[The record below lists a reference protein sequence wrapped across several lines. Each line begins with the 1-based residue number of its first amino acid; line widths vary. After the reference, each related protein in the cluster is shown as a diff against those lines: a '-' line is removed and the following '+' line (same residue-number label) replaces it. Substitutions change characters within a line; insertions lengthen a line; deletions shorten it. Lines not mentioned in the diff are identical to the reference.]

1 MKYYN
6 PLTFVKALAAC
17 AFLVFVT
24 EVDAQTV
31 YKCKVTRSDGSVTTE
46 YGSTLCGNDPEHLK
60 VDTSVGTTNYVG
72 RSDPANEVSILLKSV
87 NADIATGNSSEKLR
101 SLKAIIDELLLEI
114 DKSEISSIDGISYN
128 PDKAHKKLAE
138 IPEDIAHDLYA
149 AIIAACNDRAE
160 NVCKLDAEIVDLR
173 DSYQAYEKRKLEEER
188 IKQRDIASR
197 KDSIE
202 RDGQNT
208 EGQSKLEE
216 ENAR

>member
-1 MKYYN
+1 M
-6 PLTFVKALAAC
+6 
-17 AFLVFVT
+17 
-24 EVDAQTV
+24 
-31 YKCKVTRSDGSVTTE
+31 
-46 YGSTLCGNDPEHLK
+46 
-60 VDTSVGTTNYVG
+60 
-72 RSDPANEVSILLKSV
+72 